1 MHLARLSLV
10 LALVACSRP
19 EGLWRDQYAFVGD
32 DGTVMLLGLQR
43 QSAGTAQAKGWLA
56 RDGAWDQTFFQE
68 FPILGRDAP
77 NASAVLSAW
86 VAGPRPV
93 ARIGYERDGDRVELR
108 LRLPSLEVG
117 LRSSAMTS
125 LGTFRDPEGLSTY
138 RVGRAQLW
146 TADQVWNG
154 WLVAEETPADRPRLP
169 FVDYGDFAFVVLA
182 SPERGTV
189 VVKRSRHR
197 PEFNRAL
204 SARGEVVRETRD
216 VSVEL
221 AGDRLAVKVPAWDLE
236 VSALVRDRDESRGTA
251 PDGTALTYE
260 TLLLGGDYAGIAV
273 LIKPVSR

>member
-1 MHLARLSLV
+1 MHLARLCV
-10 LALVACSRP
+10 ALALVACSKP

-56 RDGAWDQTFFQE
+56 RGGVWDQTFFQE

-86 VAGPRPV
+86 AVGPRPA
-93 ARIGYERDGDRVELR
+93 ARVGYERDGDRVEIG

-125 LGTFRDPEGLSTY
+125 LGTFRDPEGVSTY

-146 TADQVWNG
+146 TTEQVWNG
-154 WLVAEETPADRPRLP
+154 WLVVEETPVDRPRLP

-182 SPERGTV
+182 SPEGGAV
-189 VVKRSRHR
+189 VVKRSRRR

-204 SARGEVVRETRD
+204 STRDGVVRETRD

-221 AGDRLAVKVPAWDLE
+221 VGDELIVKVPAWDLE
-236 VSALVRDRDESRGTA
+236 ARALVRDRDVSRGTA
-251 PDGTALTYE
+251 PDGKPVAYE

-273 LIKPVSR
+273 LIRPVSR